1 MEYNRKLIDRYLDAE
16 VAVLIMKTDSID
28 DVIKFQESID
38 DAYGSHVP
46 YGGSLGSIE
55 DWFNIILSKRDEDGM
70 YVARDN
76 RGPACTGFCDGEYYQ
91 ENGYD
96 LTTLKDVLAPGAGP
110 EKYSNSDFDEV
121 FG

>member
-1 MEYNRKLIDRYLDAE
+1 MNLERTQRNLGRMRELNDPALEDVLNYIYDFCQDVKDDTGT
-16 VAVLIMKTDSID
+16 AVDHL
-28 DVIKFQESID
+28 EC
-38 DAYGSHVP
+38 
-46 YGGSLGSIE
+46 
-55 DWFNIILSKRDEDGM
+55 RDEDGM